1 MISLRLFFFQR
12 RGIINSNSIDHYQR
26 KLFSKPKTKN
36 SLIQLSKNLISKSQ
50 FFLKKKGMEKERKQ
64 KPQTSSEV
72 IIALI
77 CCNHSKQANKRNKK
91 NKEIL
96 RKKNQNLK
104 KKETSK
110 FKTMAPSRPRMVEG

>member
-1 MISLRLFFFQR
+1 MISLRLFFFSK
-12 RGIINSNSIDHYQR
+12 GGGLSIQIQLITTKEQYS
-26 KLFSKPKTKN
+26 LNPKPKN

-50 FFLKKKGMEKERKQ
+50 FKKKKGMEKERKQ

-91 NKEIL
+91 I
-96 RKKNQNLK
+96 KKYLEK
-104 KKETSK
+104 RIKI
-110 FKTMAPSRPRMVEG
+110 